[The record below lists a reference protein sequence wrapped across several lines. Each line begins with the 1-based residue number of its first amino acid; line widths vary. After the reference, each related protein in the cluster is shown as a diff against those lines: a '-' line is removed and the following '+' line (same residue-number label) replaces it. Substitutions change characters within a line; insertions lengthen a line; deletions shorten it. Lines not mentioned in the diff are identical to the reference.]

1 MKRLLFSAKSR
12 QNRRMQ
18 APGNETKA
26 VSKGAALF
34 IATLSAFLA
43 PFMISAV
50 NIAIPVIGS
59 EFEASAVLLSWF
71 ATAYLLTA
79 TMLLVP
85 FGRLADIH
93 GRKRVFTYGMV
104 IYTASALMSAL
115 SVNGVM
121 LVVARAIEGAGAA
134 MIMGTGVA
142 ILTSVF
148 PPNERGRV
156 LGINVAAVYLGLSL
170 GPFIGGFITGQFGW
184 RGVFIINIP
193 LGLAALVLVFWKLK
207 GEWAGAR
214 GESFDL
220 YGSVIYSLS
229 VVLVVYG
236 LSRLPDA
243 PAAVMLAVGALGAAV
258 FIWWES
264 RVEHPVLDVGLFRH
278 NTVFAF
284 SNLAAL
290 INYSATFAVSFLLS
304 LFLQYAKGYSPEL
317 AGLVLVSQPAVMTLL
332 SPLAGRL
339 SDRVEP
345 IFVATAGM
353 ILTTAGLAMFIFLSG
368 DTSTAFIIPNL
379 MVLGLGFAL
388 FSSPNTNAIMGSV
401 EKRFYGVAAG
411 TMGTMRTIGQI
422 LSMGI
427 AMLVF
432 SVYIGGTQIVP
443 ETYPSFL
450 NGMRTAFIIFTIL
463 CFLGIFASASR
474 GKVR

>member
-1 MKRLLFSAKSR
+1 ME
-12 QNRRMQ
+12 QN
-18 APGNETKA
+18 

-50 NIAIPVIGS
+50 NIAIPTIGS
-59 EFEASAVLLSWF
+59 EFQASAVVLSWF

-79 TMLLVP
+79 TMFLVP
-85 FGRLADIH
+85 FGRIADIR
-93 GRKRVFTYGMV
+93 GRKRVFVYGMF
-104 IYTASALMSAL
+104 IYTSSSLVAAL
-115 SVNGVM
+115 STGGIM
-121 LVVARAIEGAGAA
+121 LIGARAIEGAGAA

-170 GPFIGGFITGQFGW
+170 GPFIGGFVTGSLGW
-184 RGVFIINIP
+184 RYVFLLNVP
-193 LGLAALVLVFWKLK
+193 LGIAALALTFWKLK

-214 GESFDL
+214 GERFDL
-220 YGSVIYSLS
+220 SGSVVYSLS
-229 VVLVVYG
+229 ITALIYG
-236 LSRLPDA
+236 LSRLPA
-243 PAAVMLAVGALGAAV
+243 WPGAVLVGLGLMGGVA

-264 RVEHPVLDVGLFRH
+264 RIEHPVLEVGLFRH

-304 LFLQYAKGYSPEL
+304 LYLQYAKGYSPEL
-317 AGLVLVSQPAVMTLL
+317 AGLVLVSQPAVMTIL

-345 IFVATAGM
+345 IYVASTGM
-353 ILTTAGLAMFIFLSG
+353 IFTTLGLFLFIFLG
-368 DTSTAFIIPNL
+368 GGTSLRMIIPNL
-379 MVLGLGFAL
+379 MILGLGFAL

-411 TMGTMRTIGQI
+411 TLGTMRTVGQI
-422 LSMGI
+422 VSMGI
-427 AMLVF
+427 AMLIF
-432 SVYIGGTQIVP
+432 AIYIGGTQIVP
-443 ETYPSFL
+443 ETYPNFL
-450 NGMRTAFIIFTIL
+450 SSLHTAFIVFSVL
-463 CFLGIFASASR
+463 CFLGIFASAAR